1 MSKAIQVYDDAKEK
15 VVDVPEDEVE
25 NITDMMRVFT
35 GIQEVWYLAYKEKI
49 SEPNF
54 ISGLLRFAISFVK
67 RGLDPNYIDTEP
79 GSYNKSTISAK
90 AEKIWES
97 VGDKIIDIVE
107 DITNSEDDRAAIAKF
122 KKPYKQ
128 LSDAEKETLEEDL
141 DDRYTLDAIA
151 YCLICKALDLWTPKF
166 WRLDAVA
173 AKIAEV
179 EKTEFEKEKAIAE
192 KEKGKAEKRVPVG
205 S

>member
-1 MSKAIQVYDDAKEK
+1 MSKAIQVYDNAEEK
-15 VVDVPEDEVE
+15 LVNIPEEEVE

-67 RGLDPNYIDTEP
+67 RGLDPNYTDTEP

-107 DITNSEDDRAAIAKF
+107 DITTSEDF
-122 KKPYKQ
+122 LPTNVP
-128 LSDAEKETLEEDL
+128 KEIFVEED
-141 DDRYTLDAIA
+141 RHVRNAIA
-151 YCLICKALDLWTPKF
+151 YCFIARAFDIWTPKF
-166 WRLDAVA
+166 WRSDAIA
-173 AKIAEV
+173 AKIREKDQAEY
-179 EKTEFEKEKAIAE
+179 EKEKADAE
-192 KEKGKAEKRVPVG
+192 KEKAKAEKRVPVG
-205 S
+205 N

>member
-1 MSKAIQVYDDAKEK
+1 MLSMSKVIQVYDDAEEK
-15 VVDVPEDEVE
+15 VVDIPEDEVE

-35 GIQEVWYLAYKEKI
+35 GIQKVWYAAYKEKI

-79 GSYNKSTISAK
+79 GISDDKSTISAK

-107 DITNSEDDRAAIAKF
+107 DITTSEDF
-122 KKPYKQ
+122 LPTNVP
-128 LSDAEKETLEEDL
+128 KEIFVEED
-141 DDRYTLDAIA
+141 RHVRNAIA
-151 YCLICKALDLWTPKF
+151 YCFIARAFDIWTPKF
-166 WRLDAVA
+166 WRSDAIA
-173 AKIAEV
+173 AKIREKDQAE
-179 EKTEFEKEKAIAE
+179 AE
-192 KEKGKAEKRVPVG
+192 KKSPVG
-205 S
+205 SEAN

>member
-1 MSKAIQVYDDAKEK
+1 MSKALQVYDDAEEK
-15 VVDVPEDEVE
+15 LVNIPEEEVE

-35 GIQEVWYLAYKEKI
+35 GIQEVWHTAYKEKI

-67 RGLDPNYIDTEP
+67 RGLDPNYTDTEP

-107 DITNSEDDRAAIAKF
+107 DITTSEDF
-122 KKPYKQ
+122 LPTNVP
-128 LSDAEKETLEEDL
+128 KEIFVEED
-141 DDRYTLDAIA
+141 RHVRNAIA
-151 YCLICKALDLWTPKF
+151 YCFIAGAFNIWTPKF
-166 WRLDAVA
+166 WRSDAIA
-173 AKIAEV
+173 AKIREKDQAEY
-179 EKTEFEKEKAIAE
+179 EKEKADAE
-192 KEKGKAEKRVPVG
+192 KEKAKAEKRVPVG

>member
-1 MSKAIQVYDDAKEK
+1 MSKAIQVYDNAEEK
-15 VVDVPEDEVE
+15 LVNIPEEEVE

-67 RGLDPNYIDTEP
+67 RGLDPNYTDTEP

-107 DITNSEDDRAAIAKF
+107 DITTSEDF
-122 KKPYKQ
+122 LPTNVP
-128 LSDAEKETLEEDL
+128 KEIFVEED
-141 DDRYTLDAIA
+141 RHVRNAIA
-151 YCLICKALDLWTPKF
+151 YCFIARAFDIWTPKF
-166 WRLDAVA
+166 WRSDAIA
-173 AKIAEV
+173 AKIREKDQAEA
-179 EKTEFEKEKAIAE
+179 EKKKADAE
-192 KEKGKAEKRVPVG
+192 KEKVKAEKRVPVG
-205 S
+205 N

>member
-1 MSKAIQVYDDAKEK
+1 MSKAIQVYDDVKEK
-15 VVDVPEDEVE
+15 VVDIPEDEVE

-35 GIQEVWYLAYKEKI
+35 GIQEVWFSAYKQKI

-107 DITNSEDDRAAIAKF
+107 DITTSEDFLPTNVPKEIFAEEDRHVRNAIAF
-122 KKPYKQ
+122 
-128 LSDAEKETLEEDL
+128 
-141 DDRYTLDAIA
+141 
-151 YCLICKALDLWTPKF
+151 CLITRAFDIWTPKF
-166 WRLDAVA
+166 WRSDAIA
-173 AKIAEV
+173 NKIREKDHAEY
-179 EKTEFEKEKAIAE
+179 EKEKADAE
-192 KEKGKAEKRVPVG
+192 KAKAKAEKRVPVG
-205 S
+205 N

>member
-15 VVDVPEDEVE
+15 VVDIPEDEVE

-35 GIQEVWYLAYKEKI
+35 GIQEVWFSAYKQKI

-107 DITNSEDDRAAIAKF
+107 DITTSEDF
-122 KKPYKQ
+122 LPTNVP
-128 LSDAEKETLEEDL
+128 KEIFVEED
-141 DDRYTLDAIA
+141 RHVRNAIA
-151 YCLICKALDLWTPKF
+151 YCLIARAFDIWTPKF
-166 WRLDAVA
+166 WRSDAIA
-173 AKIAEV
+173 AKIREKDHAEY
-179 EKTEFEKEKAIAE
+179 EKEKADAE
-192 KEKGKAEKRVPVG
+192 KEKVKAEKRVPMG
-205 S
+205 N

>member
-1 MSKAIQVYDDAKEK
+1 MSKAIQVYDNAEEK
-15 VVDVPEDEVE
+15 LVNIPEEEVE

-35 GIQEVWYLAYKEKI
+35 GIQEVWYTAYKEKI

-67 RGLDPNYIDTEP
+67 RGLDPNYTDTEP

-107 DITNSEDDRAAIAKF
+107 DITTSEDF
-122 KKPYKQ
+122 LPTNVP
-128 LSDAEKETLEEDL
+128 KEIFVEED
-141 DDRYTLDAIA
+141 RHVRNAIA
-151 YCLICKALDLWTPKF
+151 YCFIARAFDIWTPKF
-166 WRLDAVA
+166 WRSDAIA
-173 AKIAEV
+173 AKIREKDHAEY
-179 EKTEFEKEKAIAE
+179 EKEKADAE
-192 KEKGKAEKRVPVG
+192 KAKAKAEKRVPVG
-205 S
+205 N

>member
-1 MSKAIQVYDDAKEK
+1 MSKAIQVYDDGKL
-15 VVDVPEDEVE
+15 VDIPEEEVE

-79 GSYNKSTISAK
+79 GISDDKSTISAK

-97 VGDKIIDIVE
+97 VGDKIIDILE
-107 DITNSEDDRAAIAKF
+107 DITTSEDF
-122 KKPYKQ
+122 LPTNVP
-128 LSDAEKETLEEDL
+128 KEIFDEEE
-141 DDRYTLDAIA
+141 RHVRNAIA
-151 YCLICKALDLWTPKF
+151 YCLIARAFDIWTPKF
-166 WRLDAVA
+166 WRSDAIA
-173 AKIAEV
+173 AKIR
-179 EKTEFEKEKAIAE
+179 EKDRAKAEKEKA
-192 KEKGKAEKRVPVG
+192 KTEKRVPVG
-205 S
+205 N

>member
-1 MSKAIQVYDDAKEK
+1 MSKALQVYDDAEEK
-15 VVDVPEDEVE
+15 LVNIPEEEVE

-35 GIQEVWYLAYKEKI
+35 GIQEVWHTAYKEKI

-107 DITNSEDDRAAIAKF
+107 DITTSEDF
-122 KKPYKQ
+122 LPTNVP
-128 LSDAEKETLEEDL
+128 KEIFVEED
-141 DDRYTLDAIA
+141 RHVRNAIA
-151 YCLICKALDLWTPKF
+151 YCFIAGAFNIWTPKF
-166 WRLDAVA
+166 WRSDAIA
-173 AKIAEV
+173 AKIREKDHAEY
-179 EKTEFEKEKAIAE
+179 EKEKADAE
-192 KEKGKAEKRVPVG
+192 KEKAKAEKRVPVG
-205 S
+205 N

>member
-1 MSKAIQVYDDAKEK
+1 MSKALHVYDKSEGK
-15 VVDVPEDEVE
+15 VVDIPEDEVE
-25 NITDMMRVFT
+25 SVQNTRRV
-35 GIQEVWYLAYKEKI
+35 Y
-49 SEPNF
+49 
-54 ISGLLRFAISFVK
+54 FAIHRNVFESK
-67 RGLDPNYIDTEP
+67 PA
-79 GSYNKSTISAK
+79 TISAREFITGLLQFGITGVENGLK
-90 AEKIWES
+90 QKPELDEQWKRISES
-97 VGDKIIDIVE
+97 VYDKLNDIATGVC
-107 DITNSEDDRAAIAKF
+107 DSEDDRVAIAKF

-141 DDRYTLDAIA
+141 DDRYNLDAIA

-179 EKTEFEKEKAIAE
+179 EKAEVEKEKAEVEKEKAIAE

>member
-1 MSKAIQVYDDAKEK
+1 MSKAIQVYDNAEEK
-15 VVDVPEDEVE
+15 LVNIPEEEVE

-35 GIQEVWYLAYKEKI
+35 GIQEVWFSAYKQKI

-67 RGLDPNYIDTEP
+67 RGLDPNYTDTEP

-97 VGDKIIDIVE
+97 VGDKIIDILE
-107 DITNSEDDRAAIAKF
+107 DITTSEDF
-122 KKPYKQ
+122 LPTNVP
-128 LSDAEKETLEEDL
+128 KEIFVEED
-141 DDRYTLDAIA
+141 RHVRNAIA
-151 YCLICKALDLWTPKF
+151 YCFIARAFDIWTPKF

-179 EKTEFEKEKAIAE
+179 EKAEVEKEKAT
-192 KEKGKAEKRVPVG
+192 AEKRVPVG
-205 S
+205 N

>member
-1 MSKAIQVYDDAKEK
+1 MSKAIQVYDDGKL
-15 VVDVPEDEVE
+15 VDIPEDEVE

-35 GIQEVWYLAYKEKI
+35 GIQEVWYTAYKEKI

-67 RGLDPNYIDTEP
+67 RGLDPNYTDTEP

-107 DITNSEDDRAAIAKF
+107 DITTSEDF
-122 KKPYKQ
+122 LPTNVP
-128 LSDAEKETLEEDL
+128 KEIFVEED
-141 DDRYTLDAIA
+141 RHVRNAIA
-151 YCLICKALDLWTPKF
+151 YCFIARAFDIWTPKF
-166 WRLDAVA
+166 WRSDAIA
-173 AKIAEV
+173 AKIR
-179 EKTEFEKEKAIAE
+179 EKNQTEYEKEKADAE
-192 KEKGKAEKRVPVG
+192 KAKAKAEKRVPVG
-205 S
+205 NEAN

>member
-1 MSKAIQVYDDAKEK
+1 MSKAIQVYDDSDEK
-15 VVDVPEDEVE
+15 LVDIPEEEVE

-79 GSYNKSTISAK
+79 GISDDKSTISAK

-97 VGDKIIDIVE
+97 VGDKIIDILE
-107 DITNSEDDRAAIAKF
+107 DITTSEDF
-122 KKPYKQ
+122 LPTNVP
-128 LSDAEKETLEEDL
+128 KEIFDEEE
-141 DDRYTLDAIA
+141 RHVRNAIA
-151 YCLICKALDLWTPKF
+151 YCLIARAFDIWTPKF
-166 WRLDAVA
+166 WRSDAIA
-173 AKIAEV
+173 AKIREKDQARAEK
-179 EKTEFEKEKAIAE
+179 EKTITEKEKAR
-192 KEKGKAEKRVPVG
+192 AEKRVPVG
-205 S
+205 N

>member
-1 MSKAIQVYDDAKEK
+1 MSKAIQVYDNAEEK
-15 VVDVPEDEVE
+15 LVNIPEDEVE

-35 GIQEVWYLAYKEKI
+35 GIQEVWFSAYKQKI

-67 RGLDPNYIDTEP
+67 RGLDPNYTDTEP

-107 DITNSEDDRAAIAKF
+107 DITTSEDFLPTNVPKEIFAEEDRHVRNAIAYCFIARAFDIWTPKYWRSDAIAA
-122 KKPYKQ
+122 KIREKDQAEYEKEKA
-128 LSDAEKETLEEDL
+128 DAEKE
-141 DDRYTLDAIA
+141 
-151 YCLICKALDLWTPKF
+151 KA
-166 WRLDAVA
+166 
-173 AKIAEV
+173 
-179 EKTEFEKEKAIAE
+179 
-192 KEKGKAEKRVPVG
+192 KAEKRVPVG
-205 S
+205 N